1 VPPLDFWL
9 LAAALVGLVVGSYLN
24 VVIYR
29 LPRDLSTVTPAS
41 RCPACGAPIRAI
53 DNLPLLSW
61 LWLRG
66 RCRDCGASIG
76 VRYPL
81 VELATAVGFVGSVLR
96 FGPTRAALAAA
107 LLYALLLALAF
118 IDFDHLLLPDK
129 LTLPGIALGLAAQLA
144 LPAGSLARGLA
155 GALVGAGFLLAVA
168 GAWQLARG
176 AEGMGLGDVKM
187 LAMIGAFLGVGGV
200 VVTLVVGTLVG
211 SLVGLSLIAAGRVE
225 MGSKL
230 PFGVFLAAGGVVALF
245 AGDLLTA
252 LYLGRLS

>member
-1 VPPLDFWL
+1 MPPFEFWL

-41 RCPACGAPIRAI
+41 RCPACGAAIRPA
-53 DNLPLLSW
+53 DNLPVLSFLL
-61 LWLRG
+61 LRG
-66 RCRDCGASIG
+66 RCRDCGERIG

-96 FGPTRAALAAA
+96 FGATATALAAA
-107 LLYALLLALAF
+107 LLLSLLLALAV

-129 LTLPGIALGLAAQLA
+129 LTLPGLGLGLAAQLA
-144 LPAGSLARGLA
+144 LPAGSLASGLA

-168 GAWQLARG
+168 GAWELARG

-187 LAMIGAFLGVGGV
+187 LAMIGAFLGIGGV

-211 SLVGLSLIAAGRVE
+211 SIIGLTLIAAGRVD

-230 PFGVFLAAGGVVALF
+230 PFGVFLAVGGVVALF
-245 AGDLLTA
+245 AGDRLTA
-252 LYLGRLS
+252 LYLGGWS